1 MSETGRR
8 EGPVFSAVPPKAG
21 GAFATG
27 GWPAAE
33 TVTPRGGLCMGVRK
47 VRGWGFCGLRGG
59 GEGLG
64 MGNVDD
70 DQSGVGEQHG
80 A

>member
-1 MSETGRR
+1 
-8 EGPVFSAVPPKAG
+8 
-21 GAFATG
+21 
-27 GWPAAE
+27 
-33 TVTPRGGLCMGVRK
+33 MGVRK